1 MAEVPKN
8 GRFAPTE
15 FVVERPLS
23 SREIYTAHPH
33 QQLSNLLPM
42 NSNPRVPFRSSAETK
57 SPVGGCM
64 TDLLHIT
71 LEGLPRSR
79 FSVDAWLCCTGPAH
93 PSVPWIHADLAF
105 PLPMLTRARV
115 TVEFSFKFVAQLSSK
130 SDQGLIEADGA
141 GRAIG
146 VFPPALSRGLTSRGA
161 DRHASNAA

>member
-1 MAEVPKN
+1 
-8 GRFAPTE
+8 
-15 FVVERPLS
+15 
-23 SREIYTAHPH
+23 
-33 QQLSNLLPM
+33 M

-79 FSVDAWLCCTGPAH
+79 FSVDAWLCCTGPAP
-93 PSVPWIHADLAF
+93 PS
-105 PLPMLTRARV
+105 RV